1 MEVNTLRALVTV
13 VSFATFIGIVWWA
26 YSTERQRANREAAN
40 LPFALPDESA
50 PSQLGGTQP

>member
-1 MEVNTLRALVTV
+1 MNAYLNALSTV
-13 VSFATFIGIVWWA
+13 LAMLTFFGIVWWA

>member
-1 MEVNTLRALVTV
+1 MNAYLNALSTV
-13 VSFATFIGIVWWA
+13 LAMLTFFGIVWWA

-50 PSQLGGTQP
+50 PSQHGGTQP